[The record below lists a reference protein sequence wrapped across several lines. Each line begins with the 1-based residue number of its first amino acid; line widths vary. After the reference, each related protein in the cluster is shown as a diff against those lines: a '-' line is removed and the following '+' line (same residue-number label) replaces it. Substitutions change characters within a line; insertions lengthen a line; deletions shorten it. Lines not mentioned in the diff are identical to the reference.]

1 MHVEGNRWTKM
12 KDGQPSVK
20 AFKGS
25 TVHTG
30 DGNERDGK
38 DLGKT
43 IENDKT
49 SLIK

>member
-1 MHVEGNRWTKM
+1 
-12 KDGQPSVK
+12 VK

-38 DLGKT
+38 DFGKA